1 MSGDLLLSPF
11 FHIVLHWAAF
21 SDHQIFFSPKE
32 LSELSLSLSALK
44 GPFIFVLSQVCSV
57 RLGIMCKK
65 LALTFAVPYQKGQ
78 DVPPPLPSP
87 PRREC
92 SRDKHVYA
100 FAGCSENTPN
110 QESSL
115 TSHKTC
121 I

>member
-1 MSGDLLLSPF
+1 MNF
-11 FHIVLHWAAF
+11 
-21 SDHQIFFSPKE
+21 Q
-32 LSELSLSLSALK
+32 LSLSALK

-57 RLGIMCKK
+57 RLGIMCEK

-100 FAGCSENTPN
+100 FAGCSENTQIRNPVLHHTKRAF
-110 QESSL
+110 ELL
-115 TSHKTC
+115 TGNKELSG
-121 I
+121 